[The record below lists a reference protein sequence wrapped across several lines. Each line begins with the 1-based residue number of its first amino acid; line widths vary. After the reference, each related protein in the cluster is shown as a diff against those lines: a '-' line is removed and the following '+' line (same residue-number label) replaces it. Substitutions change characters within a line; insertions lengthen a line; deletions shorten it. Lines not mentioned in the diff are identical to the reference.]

1 MGLLLAVDVGNTST
15 HAGVFDGDRMCTN
28 FRFATD
34 GRVSS
39 DALGLLVR
47 GLLDL
52 NHIDA
57 AAVAAV
63 SLATVVP
70 PLRRR
75 YAEMCER
82 YFGVSLHVLAPQ
94 ECGIP
99 IDYDPPSS
107 VGADRIANAVAAQ
120 ARVGAPV
127 IIVDFGTATTLD
139 ALDARGHYVG
149 GAITLGPESTL
160 AGLYG
165 RTAQLPMV
173 DLSPPSSAIGH
184 STQES
189 IRSGVIHGMAGIVD
203 GLVRRFRAELG
214 AEAPA
219 VATGGLAPMVV
230 PACET
235 VSEVVLDLTLQ
246 GIRIVWGNASHRA

>member
-1 MGLLLAVDVGNTST
+1 MLLTVDVGNTST
-15 HAGVFDGDRMCTN
+15 HAGVFDDDRLVAS
-28 FRFATD
+28 FRFATEA
-34 GRVSS
+34 RASA
-39 DALGLLVR
+39 DALGLYLC

-52 NHIDA
+52 NGVDRRR
-57 AAVAAV
+57 VDGV

-75 YAEMCER
+75 YEEMAER
-82 YFGVSLHVLAPQ
+82 YFSSELHVLAA
-94 ECGIP
+94 EDCGIP
-99 IDYDPPSS
+99 IDYEPPSS
-107 VGADRIANAVAAQ
+107 VGADRIANAVAAK

-173 DLSPPSSAIGH
+173 DLTEPSRAIGR

-189 IRSGVIHGMAGIVD
+189 IRSGVIHGLAGIID
-203 GLVRRFRAELG
+203 GLVRRFRSELR
-214 AEAPA
+214 AQAPTL
-219 VATGGLAPMVV
+219 ATGGLAPMVV
-230 PACET
+230 SACET
-235 VSEVVLDLTLQ
+235 VSDVVLDLTLQ
-246 GIRIVWGNASHRA
+246 GIRMVYEARTR